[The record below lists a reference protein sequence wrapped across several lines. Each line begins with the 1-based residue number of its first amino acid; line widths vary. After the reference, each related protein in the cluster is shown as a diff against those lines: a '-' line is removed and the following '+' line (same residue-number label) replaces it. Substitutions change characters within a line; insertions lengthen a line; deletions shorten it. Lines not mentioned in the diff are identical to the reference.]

1 MDGEIKDD
9 VKTASEIF
17 IICTLTNIIT
27 TRSADE
33 GRKRQFRIG
42 RRRRNNDMNFKDI
55 GREGV

>member
-33 GRKRQFRIG
+33 GRKEETIS
-42 RRRRNNDMNFKDI
+42 D
-55 GREGV
+55 RET